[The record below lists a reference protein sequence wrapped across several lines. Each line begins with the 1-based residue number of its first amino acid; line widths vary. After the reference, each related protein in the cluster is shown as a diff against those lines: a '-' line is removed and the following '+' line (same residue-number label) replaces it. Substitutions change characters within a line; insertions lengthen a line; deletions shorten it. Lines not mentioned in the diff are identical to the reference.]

1 MPPAFNLSQDQ
12 TLSFDLQS
20 QAHSNGIE
28 VNPHFAYCLREQ
40 VVAALATTCPDRVS
54 PAQASSAPRLPTLIG
69 CCLLKIPPK
78 PAAISRASY
87 YDTLSGVLSRC
98 VARILH
104 IAPVLTQRSEGR
116 RSTRHDTWASP
127 WLPQQPRP
135 AEDRHARRC
144 SQIFWCNSLTMTYF
158 HTRAAHYHRREGVS
172 LSCSGWEG
180 VGPPCYGRQA

>member
-87 YDTLSGVLSRC
+87 YDTLLGVFANTLHLC
-98 VARILH
+98 VTRRLALLAVALERLRRREPASIH
-104 IAPVLTQRSEGR
+104 RFW
-116 RSTRHDTWASP
+116 RSTMAVGTGARFSRSGARH
-127 WLPQQPRP
+127 PR
-135 AEDRHARRC
+135 
-144 SQIFWCNSLTMTYF
+144 L
-158 HTRAAHYHRREGVS
+158 AA
-172 LSCSGWEG
+172 
-180 VGPPCYGRQA
+180 